1 MAALGRMDAKV
12 VQLIIIAV
20 VAFLALVLAWRF
32 DHNYFAIYFAT
43 VAAIALGEAVH
54 RSL

>member
-1 MAALGRMDAKV
+1 MPREGRMDAQV

-20 VAFLALVLAWRF
+20 VAFLALALAWRF

-43 VAAIALGEAVH
+43 
-54 RSL
+54 RST